1 MKERK
6 LKMKRC
12 NGMLGALLLLMFVAS
27 SCASVKPRV
36 VEPVIEQE
44 EEEDSLQ
51 EWWEIQDLDLYR
63 PWRGMDESMDPFK
76 K

>member
-1 MKERK
+1 
-6 LKMKRC
+6 
-12 NGMLGALLLLMFVAS
+12 
-27 SCASVKPRV
+27 